1 MTDMLETTA
10 ASPDMTRSARANP
23 RDIREAARQQRFKQD
38 FVADTPAW
46 YRGELHLAFNVL
58 LPVGVI
64 AWCASQMQSPSP
76 AVWLL
81 VLPVALLGNWIEWA
95 AHRYILHRP
104 LPGLKMIYK
113 RHCSVHHQ
121 FFTHHDLGFSGHR
134 EWRALLFPP
143 FAPAGFIV
151 AAIPPALL
159 LGWLVSPNAGYVVEI
174 TIAAYYLL
182 YEGLHTLSH
191 FDNEDYPWL
200 AHMPL
205 VNTVRR
211 MHRIHHVLGFMQTR
225 NFNLTFPICDALF
238 ATSDL
243 DRGLVGTLFNGESD
257 TYVRRDLRPDPEAP
271 QNETV

>member
-1 MTDMLETTA
+1 MPDMEETIA
-10 ASPDMTRSARANP
+10 ASPDITRPVRANP
-23 RDIREAARQQRFKQD
+23 RDIHEAVRQQRFKKD
-38 FVADTPAW
+38 FVADTPTW
-46 YRGELHLAFNVL
+46 YRGELHLAFNIL
-58 LPVGVI
+58 LPVGLI
-64 AWCASQMQSPSP
+64 AWCVVHLQSPSP
-76 AVWLL
+76 AIWLL

-104 LPGLKMIYK
+104 VPGLQMIYK

-121 FFTHHDLGFSGHR
+121 FFTHHDLSFSGHR

-143 FAPAGFIV
+143 FAPMGFII
-151 AAIPPALL
+151 AALPPALL
-159 LGWLVSPNAGYVVEI
+159 LGWLVSSNAGYVVEI

-191 FDNEDYPWL
+191 FDNEDYPWM

-238 ATSDL
+238 GTSDL

-257 TYVRRDLRPDPEAP
+257 IHVRRDLRPDAEAP
-271 QNETV
+271 ENETV